1 VIGSGRGNREGQQ
14 LPQGVPR
21 TVIALGF
28 VSLCMD
34 TSSELIHSLL
44 PVFLVAGLGATP
56 LVLGLIEGAA
66 EAVASL
72 TRVFSGV
79 FSDRSGRRK
88 PLILFGYGLAALS
101 KPLFPLA
108 DSAATVFAARAIDR
122 LGKGIR
128 GAPRDAL
135 VADVTPQAVRGAAYG
150 LRQALD
156 TVGAV
161 LGPSLA
167 IALMLVLANDVR
179 AVFWAATV
187 PALLAVAVI
196 VLFVREPAAAPA
208 RATRVRPARDWLRPG
223 PVPAGCGAVIVLAM
237 LLAFARVAEA
247 FVLLRANELG
257 LAAALVPM
265 VLIVMNVA
273 YALSAWPAGA
283 CSDRFGRKPVL
294 VAGLGLLLVADLL
307 LARAADP
314 WSALL
319 GALVWGLHLGA
330 TQGLLAAL
338 LADRAPVDARG
349 AAFGW
354 LNMGS
359 GLATVLAGAVGGW
372 LWTRVGAGATYAA
385 GAACAALA
393 LVLLAR
399 LPARSGAVEAPGA
412 ATAD

>member
-1 VIGSGRGNREGQQ
+1 LQ
-14 LPQGVPR
+14 QGVPR
-21 TVIALGF
+21 TVVALGF

-44 PVFLVAGLGATP
+44 PVFLVAGLGASP

-66 EAVASL
+66 EGVASVM
-72 TRVFSGV
+72 RVFSGAL
-79 FSDRSGRRK
+79 SDRSGRRK
-88 PLILFGYGLAALS
+88 PLILCGYALAALS

-108 DSAATVFAARAIDR
+108 GSAATVFAARATDR

-135 VADVTPQAVRGAAYG
+135 VADVTPQASRGAAYG

-161 LGPSLA
+161 LGPALA
-167 IALMLVLANDVR
+167 IALMYLLANDVR
-179 AVFWAATV
+179 AVFWVATV
-187 PALLAVAVI
+187 PALLAVAVL
-196 VLFVREPAAAPA
+196 VVFVREPAAPRP
-208 RATRVRPARDWLRPG
+208 RAALQRFTFAWLRPG
-223 PVPAGCGAVIVLAM
+223 TVPPGCRAVIALAA

-247 FVLLRANELG
+247 FVLLRASELG
-257 LAAALVPM
+257 LAAALVPL

-283 CSDRFGRKPVL
+283 YSDRFGRKPVL
-294 VAGLGLLLVADLL
+294 ACGLGLLLLADLL

-314 WSALL
+314 WTALL
-319 GALVWGLHLGA
+319 GAMVWGLHLGA

-338 LADRAPVDARG
+338 LADRAPADARG

-354 LNMGS
+354 LHLGT
-359 GLATVLAGAVGGW
+359 GLATVLAGALGGW
-372 LWTRVGAGATYAA
+372 LWTRFGAGAAYAA
-385 GAACAALA
+385 GAVCAALA
-393 LVLLAR
+393 LALLGVLPGRDAALAPR
-399 LPARSGAVEAPGA
+399 
-412 ATAD
+412 

>member
-1 VIGSGRGNREGQQ
+1 LQ
-14 LPQGVPR
+14 QGVPR
-21 TVIALGF
+21 TVVALGF

-44 PVFLVAGLGATP
+44 PVFLVAGLGASP

-66 EAVASL
+66 EGVASVM
-72 TRVFSGV
+72 RVFSGAL
-79 FSDRSGRRK
+79 SDRSGRRK
-88 PLILFGYGLAALS
+88 PLILCGYALAALS

-108 DSAATVFAARAIDR
+108 GSAATVFAARAIDR

-135 VADVTPQAVRGAAYG
+135 VADVTPQASRGAAYG

-161 LGPSLA
+161 LGPALA
-167 IALMLVLANDVR
+167 IALMYLLANDVR
-179 AVFWAATV
+179 AVFWVATV
-187 PALLAVAVI
+187 PALLAVAVL
-196 VLFVREPAAAPA
+196 VVFVREPAVPRPRAATQRFTFA
-208 RATRVRPARDWLRPG
+208 WLRPG
-223 PVPAGCGAVIVLAM
+223 TVPPGCRAVIALAA
-237 LLAFARVAEA
+237 LLALARLAEA
-247 FVLLRANELG
+247 FVLLRASELG
-257 LAAALVPM
+257 LATALVPL

-283 CSDRFGRKPVL
+283 CSDRLGRKPVL
-294 VAGLGLLLVADLL
+294 VCGLGLLLLADLL

-314 WSALL
+314 WTALL
-319 GALVWGLHLGA
+319 GAMVWGLHLGA

-338 LADRAPVDARG
+338 LADRAPADARG

-354 LNMGS
+354 LHLGT
-359 GLATVLAGAVGGW
+359 GLATVLAGVLGGW
-372 LWTRVGAGATYAA
+372 LWTRFGAGAAYAA

-393 LVLLAR
+393 LVLLGA
-399 LPARSGAVEAPGA
+399 LPGREAALAPR
-412 ATAD
+412 